1 MSNAVTVLAV
11 ELLAA
16 GADFERRMS
25 AASAAVSHTA
35 NRFDQ
40 FNKAAQ
46 KAEHRGNEVGA
57 SQERMTRNMFLA
69 TGAITATVGGL
80 AMLETALIRVAMS
93 STETFAGFD
102 QTMTRVQS
110 ITGETAAGMAM
121 LNAEVARINQ
131 TSPLSGQQLADGLE
145 KLAMAGLTASQALVA
160 LEPTQKLAVVAG
172 IDMAK
177 AADIASN
184 AINQLGV
191 GAAGLQGVLDAM
203 AVAVTRSNTD
213 LTQLGIGLNY
223 AAGAATGAGLKINET
238 IGALAAF
245 ANVGYKAS
253 MGGTAL
259 RGVIS
264 ELLDPTAGA
273 KKVMDSLSLSVQD
286 ATGKMLPMSNIL
298 EQLVYKQAKVEEVF
312 AIFGKRAGGAVAAL
326 MANGYKSVDML
337 KELERA
343 TGDAGGALD
352 KMFGTQAQSLENKI
366 KAAESAFENL
376 KLKVGAALEPAVASL
391 ADTFQ
396 QLFTQMAE
404 SDQLINVVGHGV
416 AALVVGFNAVTH
428 AIHAAATVIAVLNAG
443 LVLGEAALRLV
454 GGALGTLVGL
464 FLVLASPILIIID
477 LVRGL
482 GSEMPLLH
490 SSIGLLTGSFSMM
503 TGALGFVADESAA
516 ADEAMGT
523 LKGGLSS
530 ARGKA
535 DEALDSFKRL
545 HAELRDQE
553 ATRALGQS
561 FVILGNTLVSV
572 AKTVKNAWNDALLNP
587 ANGMLR
593 AADNFAASFA
603 KGMRDGFKP
612 ITDLF
617 TKQEKVRGFDPSR
630 KPIIPDEKGGGASA
644 TASAMAA
651 AMTKV
656 GKAAD
661 KAAVELERLAK
672 AEEKRREL
680 AEKAS
685 RYIAQ
690 GAMQGSGKQGAML
703 ALGRKQADEYA
714 AWKPYYQRPNEIYR
728 TASFMGGVG
737 QGFEGTSN
745 AVSETVNKLTKQ
757 DELKWLTQQL
767 TIEDSLIEKEKIR
780 NQLMAERL
788 RMGNENLR
796 QIADGAAATFSAIG
810 QEIQLVGVL
819 VDKNSTQKE
828 VTGATVDLMM
838 NLGNAA
844 ASAMQMFGVSA
855 EKSLRIQ
862 AVFNGLLAVTALG
875 LGLMSAFTN
884 PLAAASY
891 FSAAAVLGGKAIA
904 GAAGA
909 GIAGSSK
916 SEFVA
921 PVKDQSTREDEKEDM
936 RQAFR
941 EALEDVGL
949 DELARRD
956 ISNNYYLYD
965 PVASDRQEIQA
976 RKIERQAERARRRTL

>member
-1 MSNAVTVLAV
+1 M
-11 ELLAA
+11 AA

-25 AASAAVSHTA
+25 AASNAVSHTA

-46 KAEHRGNEVGA
+46 KADYRGNEAGASMERLTRNLYLGVGA
-57 SQERMTRNMFLA
+57 VT
-69 TGAITATVGGL
+69 AITGGFV
-80 AMLETALIRVAMS
+80 ALETTLLRVAVAA
-93 STETFAGFD
+93 TETFAGFD
-102 QTMTRVQS
+102 ATMTRVQS

-121 LNAEVARINQ
+121 LNAEVARLNQ

-145 KLAMAGLTASQALVA
+145 MLAMGGLSAAQSLIA
-160 LEPTQKLAVVAG
+160 LEPTQKLAVVG
-172 IDMAK
+172 NLDMAK
-177 AADIASN
+177 AADIATN
-184 AINQLGV
+184 AINQFGV
-191 GAAGLQGVLDAM
+191 GAEGLQGILDTM
-203 AVAVTRSNTD
+203 AVAVTRSNTN
-213 LTQLGIGLNY
+213 LAQLGVALNY
-223 AAGAATGAGLKINET
+223 SAGAATGAGLEINET
-238 IGALAAF
+238 VGALAAF

-259 RGVIS
+259 RGAIS

-312 AIFGKRAGGAVAAL
+312 AIFGKRAGGAMAAL
-326 MANGYKSVDML
+326 MANGYASVDML

-343 TGDAGGALD
+343 TGDSAGALD

-376 KLKVGAALEPAVASL
+376 KLKIGSALEPAVASL
-391 ADTFQ
+391 ADTLQ
-396 QLFTQMAE
+396 QLFTSLAE
-404 SDQLINVVGHGV
+404 NNQLITYVGYGV
-416 AALVVGFNAVTH
+416 AALVVGFNAATH
-428 AIHAAATVIAVLNAG
+428 AIHAAAAVIAFLNMG
-443 LVLGEAALRLV
+443 LVLAEAALRLIA
-454 GGALGTLVGL
+454 GAVGTLTGL
-464 FLVLASPILIIID
+464 FLVLASPILIIVD

-490 SSIGLLTGSFSMM
+490 GSIGLLTGSVSLLAGTF
-503 TGALGFVADESAA
+503 GFVADESEK

-523 LKGGLSS
+523 LKGGLSG

-535 DEALDSFKRL
+535 DEALNAFQRL

-553 ATRALGQS
+553 ATRAVGQS
-561 FVILGNTLVSV
+561 FAVLGNSLIKI
-572 AKTVKNAWNDALLNP
+572 AGEVKSAWHDALLDP
-587 ANGMLR
+587 SNGMLR
-593 AADNFAASFA
+593 AADKFAANFAQ
-603 KGMRDGFKP
+603 GMKAGFKP

-617 TKQEKVRGFDPSR
+617 FKPPEKPRGFDPSR
-630 KPIIPDEKGGGASA
+630 KTIPKDGAGGASLSA
-644 TASAMAA
+644 VDTAVSRAMI
-651 AMTKV
+651 KV
-656 GKAAD
+656 GKAAE
-661 KAAVELERLAK
+661 KAADELERLAK
-672 AEEKRREL
+672 EEEKRRAKVDDAMAEAMKRVGTSTGKAAAEALRIALQREEL
-680 AEKAS
+680 
-685 RYIAQ
+685 RN
-690 GAMQGSGKQGAML
+690 
-703 ALGRKQADEYA
+703 
-714 AWKPYYQRPNEIYR
+714 WKPYYQKPNEIYR

-737 QGFEGTSN
+737 QGFEGVSG
-745 AVSETVNKLTKQ
+745 AVGETAGNLTKQ
-757 DELKWLTQQL
+757 DELKYLTQQL
-767 TIEDSLIEKEKIR
+767 SVEDSLIEREKIR
-780 NQLMAERL
+780 NQLAAERL
-788 RMGNENLR
+788 RLGNEHLR
-796 QIADGAAATFSAIG
+796 QVADGAQATFSAIG

-819 VDKNSTQKE
+819 IDKNSTQKQ
-828 VTGATVDLMM
+828 VTGATVDLIM
-838 NLGNAA
+838 NLGAA
-844 ASAMQMFGVSA
+844 AGAAMQMFGVSA

-891 FSAAAVLGGKAIA
+891 FSAAAVLGGKAVG
-904 GAAGA
+904 GAIGSGVVGA
-909 GIAGSSK
+909 TK

-921 PVKDQSTREDEKEDM
+921 PVKDQASREDEKNDM
-936 RQAFR
+936 REAFR